1 MKLAV
6 NDIDEVV
13 KRFLIAAEEKER
25 DLALKKK
32 VIKTTFSILSDPDQC
47 FILLLILV
55 FDSFL

>member
-25 DLALKKK
+25 DLAFK
-32 VIKTTFSILSDPDQC
+32 ISD
-47 FILLLILV
+47 
-55 FDSFL
+55 